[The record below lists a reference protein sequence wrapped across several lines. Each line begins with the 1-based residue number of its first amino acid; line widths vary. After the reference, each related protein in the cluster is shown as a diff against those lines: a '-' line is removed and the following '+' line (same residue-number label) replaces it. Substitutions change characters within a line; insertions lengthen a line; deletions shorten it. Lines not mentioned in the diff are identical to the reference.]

1 MRELHSALGDCWEGS
16 FEVKKNPIPCRLSL
30 IGKFYQKSVQN
41 SLSKI
46 LRPKFIVQN
55 SSLFITFNFGAGP
68 DLNRLKLGLFDEI
81 LTAGDQKRL
90 GGCMNGLN
98 KLSIKHRLT
107 FNHKLANSMSE
118 KAKQGRFMKSA
129 L

>member
-1 MRELHSALGDCWEGS
+1 MQIVTYR
-16 FEVKKNPIPCRLSL
+16 NI
-30 IGKFYQKSVQN
+30 
-41 SLSKI
+41 LSKSHPRFGGI
-46 LRPKFIVQN
+46 FENLDYKSWLGHKAEPVQVDVR
-55 SSLFITFNFGAGP
+55 I
-68 DLNRLKLGLFDEI
+68 FDKI

-118 KAKQGRFMKSA
+118 KAKQGRFMKSYWYFSQSEST
-129 L
+129 

>member
-30 IGKFYQKSVQN
+30 IGKFYQNFVQN
-41 SLSKI
+41 S
-46 LRPKFIVQN
+46 R
-55 SSLFITFNFGAGP
+55 NFGGKSQP
-68 DLNRLKLGLFDEI
+68 EQVEVRFVDEI

-118 KAKQGRFMKSA
+118 KAKQGRFMKSV

>member
-1 MRELHSALGDCWEGS
+1 MR
-16 FEVKKNPIPCRLSL
+16 
-30 IGKFYQKSVQN
+30 
-41 SLSKI
+41 SKI
-46 LRPKFIVQN
+46 PNFADEGTLKEISRE
-55 SSLFITFNFGAGP
+55 SLN
-68 DLNRLKLGLFDEI
+68 LNRLKLGLFDEI

-118 KAKQGRFMKSA
+118 KAKQGRFMKSV